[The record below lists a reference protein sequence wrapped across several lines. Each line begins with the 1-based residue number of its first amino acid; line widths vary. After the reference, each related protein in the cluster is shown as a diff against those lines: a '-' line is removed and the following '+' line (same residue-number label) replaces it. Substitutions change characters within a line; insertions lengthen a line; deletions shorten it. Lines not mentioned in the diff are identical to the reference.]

1 MSESEIQELT
11 RPVWYG
17 REANSPELPEGRL
30 GIEFSLTDAAS
41 PFGDTLLLSATV
53 RVGAPQTQTY
63 GGRAPAATEVVAL
76 DAEEG
81 MVYHSRAARIDS
93 APFKPVSPSPGDPS
107 SIDMVVDEIESS
119 FNVDLCVHL
128 GLPPEY
134 KKYHVF
140 CWLDQMIS
148 AVLDIDVPAVKDR
161 EGLGKSGP
169 HPCVSEAVAVSAQPG
184 VMPNGGQKIFLT
196 SAIEKIAPEGATRE
210 EKIMQKLI
218 VTGNI
223 SSGIFPAEPP
233 MPDDVPLYLTLMVR
247 SFIDREFKWCS
258 IPIPFSCV
266 ESRSLS
272 FRMNPFYL
280 IDPDQDPQQIFVL
293 AAVGGVLSNILTI
306 EPEIYQN
313 L

>member
-17 REANSPELPEGRL
+17 REVNSPELPEGRL
-30 GIEFSLTDAAS
+30 GIEFSLADAKS
-41 PFGDTLLLSATV
+41 PFGDTILLSATV
-53 RVGAPQTQTY
+53 RLGAPHTETY
-63 GGRAPAATEVVAL
+63 GGRAPAATEVVAM

-81 MVYHSRAARIDS
+81 VVYHSSAARIDS
-93 APFKPVSPSPGDPS
+93 APFRPVPPSPGDPS
-107 SIDMVVDEIESS
+107 SMDMVVDEIDSS

-128 GLPPEY
+128 GLPSEY

-148 AVLDIDVPAVKDR
+148 AVHDIDVPAVKDR
-161 EGLGKSGP
+161 EGLGKSSP
-169 HPCVSEAVAVSAQPG
+169 QPCVSDAIAVSAQPG
-184 VMPNGGQKIFLT
+184 VMPNDGQKIFLT
-196 SAIEKIAPEGATRE
+196 SAIEKKAPEGATRE
-210 EKIMQKLI
+210 EKIRQGMI

-223 SSGIFPAEPP
+223 SSGIFPAESP
-233 MPDDVPLYLTLMVR
+233 MPDDVPPYLTLMVR

-272 FRMNPFYL
+272 FSMNPFYL
-280 IDPDQDPQQIFVL
+280 VDPAQDPQQIFVL
-293 AAVGGVLSNILTI
+293 AAVGSVLSNILTI
-306 EPEIYQN
+306 EPATYQN